1 MLLVYADDRGQ
12 MLTKGLTDAQ
22 GNWQFDADQLVGFE
36 QHLKVMVKENDQ
48 NKLIQTLTIPAAKQT
63 LTQQQIENLL
73 MKHTWSSV
81 VYTSRMLIKHK
92 GNLPF
97 GYVYRELHKS
107 SLSLKI
113 MVSLSSR

>member
-1 MLLVYADDRGQ
+1 MH
-12 MLTKGLTDAQ
+12 K

-73 MKHTWSSV
+73 MNTPGVRLFTLHACSLNIREPT
-81 VYTSRMLIKHK
+81 
-92 GNLPF
+92 F
-97 GYVYRELHKS
+97 GYVYRSCTKA
-107 SLSLKI
+107 
-113 MVSLSSR
+113 V

>member
-1 MLLVYADDRGQ
+1 MHRETGS
-12 MLTKGLTDAQ
+12 LTPT
-22 GNWQFDADQLVGFE
+22 QLVGFE

-92 GNLPF
+92 GNLPLDMF
-97 GYVYRELHKS
+97 IGVASKA
-107 SLSLKI
+107 
-113 MVSLSSR
+113 V